1 MLVILLVLVASSLLL
16 AMAVAF
22 GGPTAPLPMVSIND
36 PFKSIDFSDLPQIS
50 RYRAED
56 GQELAFRE
64 YVPTAALRGSVTLIH
79 GSSASSNSLHPLA
92 KGLSAAG
99 YKVYSIDVR
108 GHGESGPKGHIDY
121 IGQLEAD
128 LAAFVRFVRPPAP
141 STLAGF
147 SAGGG
152 FVLRFAGSS
161 YAAVFGSY
169 LALSPFIS
177 QDAPNQRPRSGGW
190 ANVGVP
196 RIVALSILNA
206 VGIRAFNALPVTS
219 FALNERARSFLTPEY
234 DFNLATNF
242 RPERDYLANLRR
254 VTQPVAALVG
264 ASDEAFFADKL
275 QDIFHAAG
283 KNWEVEVLPSIGHIP
298 LTLEPVAIEAVV
310 RRLIQL
316 QHAA

>member
-121 IGQLEAD
+121 IG
-128 LAAFVRFVRPPAP
+128 
-141 STLAGF
+141 
-147 SAGGG
+147 
-152 FVLRFAGSS
+152 
-161 YAAVFGSY
+161 
-169 LALSPFIS
+169 
-177 QDAPNQRPRSGGW
+177 
-190 ANVGVP
+190 
-196 RIVALSILNA
+196 
-206 VGIRAFNALPVTS
+206 
-219 FALNERARSFLTPEY
+219 
-234 DFNLATNF
+234 
-242 RPERDYLANLRR
+242 
-254 VTQPVAALVG
+254 
-264 ASDEAFFADKL
+264 
-275 QDIFHAAG
+275 
-283 KNWEVEVLPSIGHIP
+283 
-298 LTLEPVAIEAVV
+298 
-310 RRLIQL
+310 
-316 QHAA
+316 